1 METLL
6 QKPWDYTFSRNDT
19 GELVL
24 SVLCGSVGLFEIDI
38 VLNHEETEQ
47 YNKNGE
53 TSIDQLA
60 GRIRYNPNDWISR
73 KIN

>member
-38 VLNHEETEQ
+38 VLNHE
-47 YNKNGE
+47 
-53 TSIDQLA
+53 
-60 GRIRYNPNDWISR
+60 
-73 KIN
+73 